1 MMDVIDRVDL
11 HYEERAVGQI
21 ALLTSGRIEFGY
33 DAAWLEFEGNFPLS
47 LTMPLGTAVHGAE
60 VILPWLANLLPEAEQ
75 LTALAR
81 ILGLSASDALAI
93 LRRIGGDTAG
103 AISVGDPSRR
113 SEWSYEL
120 LSNRHA
126 AESDEVALAAHFRDI
141 GRKPFLAGE
150 DGVRLSLAGGQSK
163 TVLAVID
170 AEGRSRIGL
179 PRSSDRLA
187 VPKSGAPSTL
197 IVKPGNPYLPGIV
210 ENEAYCLALADLV
223 GLPVVESAIVRA
235 GHQTALAVVRYDR
248 EGCSDGSVR
257 RLHQEDFAQ
266 ANGILPGQKYE
277 QGRPPGLDMTELL
290 VTGRHLPP
298 GEALKLLDQLIFNLL
313 VANTDAH
320 AKNYSVIL
328 SGNPRMAPLYDV
340 STVLL
345 WDHVNQY
352 HAQRIAGR
360 KRKPVNIAPRHWRRI
375 AEDAGLSGR
384 GLLRRVRQLVDAMVA
399 ARVKA
404 TEKVAVQA
412 GSGAGIV
419 EHVAEIV
426 EANALRIDGRL
437 NVAGSDLIRNV

>member
-1 MMDVIDRVDL
+1 MNVIDRVDL
-11 HYEERAVGQI
+11 HYNARAVGQV
-21 ALLTSGRIEFGY
+21 ALFTSGRIEFRYGPT
-33 DAAWLEFEGNFPLS
+33 WLEFEGNFPLS

-60 VILPWLANLLPEAEQ
+60 VIMPWLANLLPEAEQ

-103 AISVGDPSRR
+103 AISVGDPGRR
-113 SEWSYEL
+113 SGWSYEL
-120 LSNRHA
+120 LSSRHSE
-126 AESDEVALAAHFRDI
+126 ESDEEALAAHFRDI
-141 GRKPFLAGE
+141 GQRPFLAGE

-170 AEGRSRIGL
+170 AEGRPRIGL
-179 PRSSDRLA
+179 PRSNDRLA
-187 VPKSGAPSTL
+187 IPKSGAPSTL
-197 IVKPGNPYLPGIV
+197 IVKPDNPHLPGIV
-210 ENEAYCLALADLV
+210 ENEAYCLALAGFV

-235 GHQTALAVVRYDR
+235 GRRTALAVVRYDR
-248 EGCSDGSVR
+248 EACSDGSVR

-266 ANGILPGQKYE
+266 SNGVFPDQKYE
-277 QGRPPGLDMTELL
+277 QGPIPGLNMTELL
-290 VTGRHLPP
+290 ATGRHLPS
-298 GEALKLLDQLIFNLL
+298 GEALKLLDQMIFNLL

-328 SGNPRMAPLYDV
+328 SGKRRMAPLYDV
-340 STVLL
+340 STVLM

-360 KRKPVNIAPRHWRRI
+360 KRKPVNIARRHWQRI

-384 GLLRRVRQLVDAMVA
+384 GLLLRVRQLVDAMVG

-404 TEKVAVQA
+404 TEKVAGQA
-412 GSGAGIV
+412 GTGAGIV
-419 EHVAEIV
+419 EHVAELV
-426 EANALRIDGRL
+426 EVNALRIGGRL
-437 NVAGSDLIRNV
+437 NVADSELNRDG

>member
-1 MMDVIDRVDL
+1 MDVIDRVEL
-11 HYEERAVGQI
+11 HYGERAVGQI
-21 ALLTSGRIEFGY
+21 ALLASGGIEFRY
-33 DAAWLEFEGNFPLS
+33 DATWLEYERNFPLS
-47 LTMPLGTAVHGAE
+47 LTMPLGTAVQGDE
-60 VILPWLANLLPEAEQ
+60 VIMPWLANLLPEAEQ

-81 ILGLSASDALAI
+81 NLGVSTSDALAI

-103 AISVGDPSRR
+103 AISIGGSGSR

-120 LSNRHA
+120 LSDRHA
-126 AESDEVALAAHFRDI
+126 LETDAEALAAHFREI

-170 AEGRSRIGL
+170 VEGRPRIGL
-179 PRSSDRLA
+179 PRSNDRLA
-187 VPKSGAPSTL
+187 VPKSGAPSTF
-197 IVKPGNPYLPGIV
+197 IVKPGNRYLPGIV

-223 GLPVVESAIVRA
+223 GLPVAESAIVSA
-235 GHQTALAVVRYDR
+235 GRRTALAVVRHDR
-248 EGCSDGSVR
+248 EKCSDGSVK

-266 ANGILPGQKYE
+266 ANGMFPGQKYE
-277 QGRPPGLDMTELL
+277 QGRVPGLNMTELIA
-290 VTGRHLPP
+290 TGRNLPS

-328 SGNPRMAPLYDV
+328 SGECRMAPLYDV

-360 KRKPVNIAPRHWRRI
+360 KRKPVNIARRHWERI

-384 GLLRRVRQLVDAMVA
+384 GVRRRVQQLVDAMVG
-399 ARVKA
+399 ARVQA
-404 TEKVAVQA
+404 TEKVAGQA
-412 GSGAGIV
+412 GAGAGIV
-419 EHVAEIV
+419 KHVAEIV
-426 EANALRIDGRL
+426 EVNALRIGGRL
-437 NVAGSDLIRNV
+437 DVADSELTRGG